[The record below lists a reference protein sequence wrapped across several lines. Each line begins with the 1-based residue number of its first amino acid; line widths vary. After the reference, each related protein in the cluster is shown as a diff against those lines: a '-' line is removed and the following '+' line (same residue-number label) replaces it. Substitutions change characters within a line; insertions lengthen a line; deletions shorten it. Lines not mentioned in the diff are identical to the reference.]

1 MAFASVAML
10 KHIFLVFVLAAS
22 FRNTVD
28 AARRKQTKDA
38 NGEADD
44 RLKHLITKF
53 QTQNVIALTD
63 LNFTKFVTLRPRD
76 YVAVVMFTLANRH
89 DCDICKATMPTFN
102 EVASLYHLQYNFNS
116 SEPKDRLAF
125 FVVDAD
131 RAGRT
136 FEELKL
142 ETVPRFYV
150 LPPRSESDVK
160 LKMSDFELSNRWL
173 PILLFYYMVISAERM
188 LSFI

>member
-1 MAFASVAML
+1 MAFATVAML
-10 KHIFLVFVLAAS
+10 SHIFLVFILAVS
-22 FRNTVD
+22 FRYTVD

-150 LPPRSESDVK
+150 LPPRQESDVK
-160 LKMSDFELSNRWL
+160 LKMSDFELSNR
-173 PILLFYYMVISAERM
+173 
-188 LSFI
+188 